1 MLMREELDNYL
12 DELMKKMDEK
22 LDEKLDNLRTNM
34 NVRME
39 NLESSVDLLTNEM
52 RTRMQII
59 ERKVQDIDD
68 RLDILESENRRARSI
83 PTQIGIRIAPPI
95 PQFNSI
101 SDNDVEFIPI
111 EEYLK

>member
-1 MLMREELDNYL
+1 MRENLNDNL
-12 DELMKKMDEK
+12 EELMKKMDEK
-22 LDEKLDNLRTNM
+22 LDNLRTNI
-34 NVRME
+34 NVRMD

-95 PQFNSI
+95 SQFNSI